1 MWKWQPALLH
11 MRNEQQLFNIQ
22 VSLGPLGCKKG
33 SVHVEYRIIQLS
45 VLDKLFKCPMT

>member
-1 MWKWQPALLH
+1 MATGIVAHEKH
-11 MRNEQQLFNIQ
+11 FNIQ
-22 VSLGPLGCKKG
+22 VSPGPPGCKKG